1 MKLTWIIFGSVM
13 SLLLIFAVWQ
23 HKNIRNENL
32 TSETPENYTEKTY
45 FEKSSIGGMEAP
57 VTEKLVSGN
66 SGVTDYAYIDNLPK
80 STLPDSIVAYGL
92 QLMGI
97 PYLPSGVTRNGFD
110 CSGFIYHIFNKYGV
124 AVPHSSALLA
134 QEGEPIDLNEVNK
147 GDLLIF
153 TGTTV
158 SNRTPGHV
166 GVVITNPGHPI
177 EFVHASSV
185 GGVKISKVAG
195 TGYEKRFLQARRVL
209 QY

>member
-32 TSETPENYTEKTY
+32 TSEIPQNYAEKNFSEKNFNGGKETPGSEQLL
-45 FEKSSIGGMEAP
+45 A
-57 VTEKLVSGN
+57 GN
-66 SGVTDYAYIDNLPK
+66 FGVTTPAYSGNLPK

-97 PYLPSGVTRNGFD
+97 PYLPAGVTRDGFD

-134 QEGEPIDLNEVNK
+134 QEGESIDLNQVNK

-166 GVVITNPGHPI
+166 GVVITNPGQPI

>member
-1 MKLTWIIFGSVM
+1 MKLAWIIFGSVM

-32 TSETPENYTEKTY
+32 TSDIPQNHAEETFSDESFN
-45 FEKSSIGGMEAP
+45 GGIEAP
-57 VTEKLVSGN
+57 GTEQFQTVN
-66 SGVTDYAYIDNLPK
+66 SGVTDSAYSDNLPK

-97 PYLPSGVTRNGFD
+97 PYLPAGVTRNGFD

-124 AVPHSSALLA
+124 NVPHSSALLA
-134 QEGEPIDLNEVNK
+134 QEGEPIDLNQVNK

-166 GVVITNPGHPI
+166 GVVITNPGQPI

-209 QY
+209 

>member
-1 MKLTWIIFGSVM
+1 MKLAWIIFGSVM

-32 TSETPENYTEKTY
+32 TSDISLNYAEKT
-45 FEKSSIGGMEAP
+45 FSEKSLNSGIDAP
-57 VTEKLVSGN
+57 GTTQLVSGN
-66 SGVTDYAYIDNLPK
+66 SRVTDSGNHPK

-97 PYLPSGVTRNGFD
+97 PYLPAGVTRNGFD

-124 AVPHSSALLA
+124 DVPHSSALLA
-134 QEGEPIDLNEVNK
+134 QEGDPIDLNQVNK

-166 GVVITNPGHPI
+166 GVVITNPGQPI
-177 EFVHASSV
+177 EFVHSSSV

-209 QY
+209 